1 MNWVPQVSI
10 LRPGIART
18 PRAQIARSKTPAD
31 IEEKATPMRSRLFLL
46 SACQRAEAGTGKQGI
61 LTTRT
66 EKAPGK
72 KRKTKKLIT
81 EAFNQVENNAVQIVK
96 ALYDSTIEG
105 HVLSAKLLVELAE
118 GDTDLDET
126 INKRPFNSLALR
138 IANEPEWK
146 GPPFVVEEIPDDDEE
161 EETAEEQPEEAQDQP
176 AIA

>member
-1 MNWVPQVSI
+1 M
-10 LRPGIART
+10 
-18 PRAQIARSKTPAD
+18 
-31 IEEKATPMRSRLFLL
+31 
-46 SACQRAEAGTGKQGI
+46 
-61 LTTRT
+61 TTRT

-126 INKRPFNSLALR
+126 INKRPFNKIGRAH
-138 IANEPEWK
+138 
-146 GPPFVVEEIPDDDEE
+146 V
-161 EETAEEQPEEAQDQP
+161 
-176 AIA
+176 